1 MFEKLSKLANKLID
15 SCERVATRA
24 WDGVLRHPTTLDALG
39 SNLRGVSE
47 VKRRVDRGLELTW
60 AGWRLPS
67 ALDVERVHE
76 RIGELEEQLI
86 RLERHLAAARPND

>member
-1 MFEKLSKLANKLID
+1 MFQKLSSLATKLIE

-24 WDGVLRHPTTLDALG
+24 WDGILRHPTTLEALG
-39 SNLRGVSE
+39 SNLRGASA
-47 VKRRVDRGLELTW
+47 VKRRFDRGLEQTW

-76 RIGELEEQLI
+76 RLGELEEHVL
-86 RLERHLAAARPND
+86 RLERHLAATKAD